1 MPSSEDPRPLLGEP
15 LSLDLLN
22 TIWIDSGG
30 SHDLLD
36 DLAGLRIWLAGT
48 GRPELSEVSEKV
60 RESLVHAREVL
71 RSYVTGQ
78 NAAAAQDELNAIL
91 GRGRLVRGLGPTG
104 PATTV
109 KTDAP
114 AELAAWTALDDYLS
128 LLERDPSRI
137 RHCAHP
143 DCVLH
148 FYDVSPKANRRWC
161 SMAGCGNRAKAAR
174 HYARVK
180 ER

>member
-1 MPSSEDPRPLLGEP
+1 MPNVEDPRPLLGEP

-22 TIWIDSGG
+22 TIWVDSAG

-36 DLAGLRIWLAGT
+36 DLSGLRIWLAGT
-48 GRPELSEVSEKV
+48 GRPELSEISEAA
-60 RESLVHAREVL
+60 RESLVHTREVL
-71 RSYVTGQ
+71 RAYVTGQ
-78 NAAAAQDELNAIL
+78 GGVAADDELNRIL
-91 GRGRLVRGLGPTG
+91 ARGRLVRRLGPDG
-104 PATTV
+104 PTMTAEV
-109 KTDAP
+109 DDL
-114 AELAAWTALDDYLS
+114 AELAAWTALDDYLG
-128 LLERDPSRI
+128 LLDRDPSRI
-137 RHCAHP
+137 RKCAHP

-174 HYARVK
+174 HYARIK